1 MERAIIAIL
10 STSPATS
17 AADRIYPGEL
27 PQKPTFPAIV
37 YHQIFDSSDYT
48 HDGPDGVKRARF
60 QIDCMA
66 ERYADAVALKAQAL
80 ARLSGFKGNVEVGSP
95 ATTVRVQGVFHEGGS
110 DDTASEMLNAG
121 PRVRLKRFEV
131 QCFFRG

>member
-1 MERAIIAIL
+1 MELAIVAIL
-10 STSPATS
+10 TTSPPTS
-17 AADRIYPGEL
+17 AGNRIYPGEL

-48 HDGPDGVKRARF
+48 HDGPDGVQRARF

-66 ERYADAVALKAQAL
+66 ERYEDAVALRREAL
-80 ARLSGFKGNVEVGSP
+80 ARLSGFKGEVGSP
-95 ATTVRVQGVFHEGGS
+95 AVRVQGVFHEGGS